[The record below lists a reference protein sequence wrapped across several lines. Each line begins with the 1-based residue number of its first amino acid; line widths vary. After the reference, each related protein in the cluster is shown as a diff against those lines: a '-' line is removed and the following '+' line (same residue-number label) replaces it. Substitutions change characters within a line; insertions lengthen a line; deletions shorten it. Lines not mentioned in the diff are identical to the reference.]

1 MGFLRLSLLAL
12 AGVCLATGPRL
23 CAQTA
28 GEREIERAQT
38 RVEELRKLYDAGAV
52 ARVKLE
58 QAESELADAQDS
70 MVLQRTLYSSDLT
83 EGQVDEML
91 AVTERRLERRQKELD
106 HARQLVEMGAASRLS
121 LSSPLE
127 FLDLARRE
135 RDLAQSR
142 GKLVRE
148 IAEMARAEQAVMAS
162 ATGPNDLSNTLLIDR
177 FDEGGVLTPG
187 ELARLE
193 SAFEAKFSKPLP
205 VSARG
210 ETALHRA
217 LGFDHRNRVDVAVHP
232 DEAEGVWLRKY
243 LVDANIA
250 FFAFR
255 HAVPGK
261 ATGAHIHVG
270 PQSARVARVASGG

>member
-1 MGFLRLSLLAL
+1 MYRTGFLRLSLLAL

-23 CAQTA
+23 YAQTA
-28 GEREIERAQT
+28 GEREIERAQK

-91 AVTERRLERRQKELD
+91 AVTDRRLERRQKELD

-148 IAEMARAEQAVMAS
+148 
-162 ATGPNDLSNTLLIDR
+162 
-177 FDEGGVLTPG
+177 
-187 ELARLE
+187 
-193 SAFEAKFSKPLP
+193 
-205 VSARG
+205 
-210 ETALHRA
+210 
-217 LGFDHRNRVDVAVHP
+217 
-232 DEAEGVWLRKY
+232 
-243 LVDANIA
+243 
-250 FFAFR
+250 
-255 HAVPGK
+255 
-261 ATGAHIHVG
+261 
-270 PQSARVARVASGG
+270 